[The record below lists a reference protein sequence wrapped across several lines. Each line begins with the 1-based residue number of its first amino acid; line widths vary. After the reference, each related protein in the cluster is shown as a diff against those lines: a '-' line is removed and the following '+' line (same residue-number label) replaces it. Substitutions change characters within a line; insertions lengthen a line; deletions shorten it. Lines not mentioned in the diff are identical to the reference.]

1 MKIFLRSL
9 ILFFIV
15 SSIFQPAIAAEKKTV
30 AAAPFI
36 VHSKEDISSL
46 VTSME
51 KNLMSALTSAGFAVI
66 DSARVAGGID
76 RNRLFDA
83 KYMRDAAGKLGADC
97 IVWGSITKI
106 GQRLSLDVWLL
117 EVASPKGPVPLY
129 AETTGA
135 DRLDTALQKIVG
147 NIQFA
152 VLKKERIGEVL
163 FSGNRRIESEAIRT
177 HIKSKPGDIFNKD
190 RLSED
195 MRSIFTMGYFT
206 DIKID
211 VKDSPEG
218 KIVTFV
224 VTEKPVIK
232 DIKVEGNINVETE
245 KIKEVISV
253 RTNSILKLKD
263 IQESEEKIKSLYRE
277 KGYYGTLLDHK
288 LSDLPNNEAILTF
301 SIKEGEKVHIKEIRF
316 VGNKAF
322 GSKQLKDLMETT
334 EKGFFSWLTSSGI
347 LNRDILE
354 RDLSKITSFYYNNGY
369 IEAKIGEPEIEH
381 KEKFIFITIPI
392 EESSQ
397 FTVGTVDIEGKLIK
411 PKEELLSIL
420 KIRQEKTYSRD
431 VLRRD
436 ILALT
441 DIYADAGYA
450 YAEASPEI
458 AKDDIGKKVNIT
470 FLIQPGEK
478 VHFDRIEISGNTKT
492 RDKVIRRE
500 LRIAE
505 GDQFNAEGLRKSN
518 QRLQKLDF
526 FEDVNIT
533 PVKGADETKMD
544 LKIEVKERPTG
555 AFSIGGGYSSVE
567 HFIGMA
573 EISQRNLFGRGQE
586 LSLRAQTS
594 SRSTRYN
601 LSFTEPYFLDTK
613 LATGI
618 DLFDWEREYDD
629 YTKKSTGGGLRL
641 GYPLTDNLRV
651 FGGYRFEDATM
662 EDVQPTASWVIIE
675 SMDIHVTS
683 SLTAA
688 IERDTRNSYIDPS
701 AGSINSFSVEYAGGF
716 LGGDS
721 AYTKYTAKSG
731 WYYPLFWDTVGHING
746 AIGYVKENPDGKLP
760 VYEKFYLGGLNS
772 VRGFKFGDISP
783 IDPATGERIGGEKML
798 LFNVEY
804 IFPLI
809 KKAGLKGVVF
819 FDAGNAFREED
830 SYNLTDLRTSVGFGF
845 RWFSPIGPLRLEWG
859 YNIDPKPGEDSSS
872 WDFTIGGAF

>member
-9 ILFFIV
+9 ILFFMM
-15 SSIFQPAIAAEKKTV
+15 SSIFQPAIAAEKKTI

-46 VTSME
+46 VVSME
-51 KNLMSALTSAGFAVI
+51 KNLMSALASAGFEVI
-66 DSARVAGGID
+66 EPARVVGEID
-76 RNRLFDA
+76 RSRLFDA

-117 EVASPKGPVPLY
+117 EVAGTKGPMPLY

-135 DRLDTALQKIVG
+135 EQLDKALHKIVG

-152 VLKKERIGEVL
+152 VLKKERIGEVF

-195 MRSIFTMGYFT
+195 MRSIFAMGYFT
-206 DIKID
+206 EINID

-218 KIVTFV
+218 KIVTFM

-232 DIKVEGNINVETE
+232 DIKVEGNIGVETE
-245 KIKEVISV
+245 KVKEVISV

-263 IQESEEKIKSLYRE
+263 IQESEEKIRSLYRE

-316 VGNKAF
+316 VGNKVF
-322 GSKQLKDLMETT
+322 GSKQLKDMLETT
-334 EKGFFSWLTSSGI
+334 ERGFLSWLTSSGI
-347 LNRDILE
+347 LNRDVLE

-392 EESSQ
+392 EEGSQ
-397 FTVGTVDIEGKLIK
+397 FTVGSVDIEGKLIK

-431 VLRRD
+431 VLRKD
-436 ILALT
+436 ILVLT
-441 DIYADAGYA
+441 DVYADAGYA
-450 YAEASPEI
+450 YAEVAPEI
-458 AKDDIGKKVNIT
+458 AKDDMGKKVNIT
-470 FLIQPGEK
+470 FFIQPGGK

-518 QRLQKLDF
+518 QRLQRLGF
-526 FEDVNIT
+526 FEDVNIA
-533 PVKGADETKMD
+533 PVKGTDETKMD
-544 LKIEVKERPTG
+544 LNVEIKEKPTG

-613 LATGI
+613 LATGV
-618 DLFDWEREYDD
+618 DLFNWETEYDD

-662 EDVQPTASWVIIE
+662 SDVSSTASWVIVE

-683 SLTAA
+683 SLNAA
-688 IERDTRNSYIDPS
+688 IERDTRNSYVDPT
-701 AGSINSFSVEYAGGF
+701 AGSINSFSIEYAGGF

-859 YNIDPKPGEDSSS
+859 YNIDPEPGEKSSS